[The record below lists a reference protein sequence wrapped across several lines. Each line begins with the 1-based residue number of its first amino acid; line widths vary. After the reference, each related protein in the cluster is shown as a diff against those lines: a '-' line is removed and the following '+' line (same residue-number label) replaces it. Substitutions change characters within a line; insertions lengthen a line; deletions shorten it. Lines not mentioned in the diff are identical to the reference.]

1 MAKKKFS
8 SGLDDLFSDNAVAA
22 PAHFGGAVSEVVVVA
37 PRQGERRVTHKN
49 FLLGLDALLQ
59 EAMEESLD
67 NYERNGPMAS
77 AEATKTRSILADQRG
92 DSLGNGLDALIRQT
106 IEVQDMPPD
115 ETTGK
120 RRLVVSVDKPRLD
133 KLKTIARL
141 ENAFLKDLLVNVI
154 DGYIYE
160 YTRDKGLDI

>member
-1 MAKKKFS
+1 MEDA
-8 SGLDDLFSDNAVAA
+8 LAA
-22 PAHFGGAVSEVVVVA
+22 TPAHLGGSVSEMIVTR
-37 PRQGERRVTHKN
+37 PPGKRTTHKN
-49 FLLGLDALLQ
+49 FMTGLDALLQ

-77 AEATKTRSILADQRG
+77 GSAAKTRSIMADQRG
-92 DSLGNGLDALIRQT
+92 DSLGSGLDALIRQT
-106 IEVQDMPPD
+106 IEVQDMVTD
-115 ETTGK
+115 ESTGK

-154 DGYIYE
+154 DGYIYD
-160 YTRDKGLDI
+160 YTRDKGLEI